1 MKVSF
6 TSTFCKVLFQI
17 MLFIM
22 LTFSLIID
30 DLLTSIACFRPV
42 YVFVVKVGTMEIV
55 VLSGMS
61 YMRNASIKKTISLK
75 INLLE
80 NQTIRAIRYAL
91 NILNQYTSGSELNY
105 FMSVLTFELV
115 IF

>member
-1 MKVSF
+1 MGVPLAKNISA
-6 TSTFCKVLFQI
+6 FCDEGFIHLKLSARFLFQI
-17 MLFIM
+17 MLFVI

-61 YMRNASIKKTISLK
+61 
-75 INLLE
+75 
-80 NQTIRAIRYAL
+80 
-91 NILNQYTSGSELNY
+91 
-105 FMSVLTFELV
+105 
-115 IF
+115 